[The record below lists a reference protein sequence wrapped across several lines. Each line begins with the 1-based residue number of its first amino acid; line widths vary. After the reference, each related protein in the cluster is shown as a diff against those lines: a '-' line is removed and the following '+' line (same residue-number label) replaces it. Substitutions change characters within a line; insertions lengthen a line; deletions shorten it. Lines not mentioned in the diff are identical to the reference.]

1 VRIEEDKGDDDD
13 RSEVGAVLLRVK
25 RFVLR
30 LFARR
35 SEDRFDEEQLGGVKV
50 DGPASIARVT
60 SARAGNDAI
69 EAWLEVLRR
78 AKRAISALL
87 RSKRGIVVS
96 ISVGGNRSLITSSG
110 RVKSTVV
117 SVQ

>member
-87 RSKRGIVVS
+87 RSIVVS